1 MTSPYSLPDYRS
13 RFFEYKTLT
22 KIIGQP
28 TIDSI
33 AKLHRE
39 VKRNAQKVPT
49 TLGGGQNGY
58 LGMIIAPEIYNTIP
72 GARVFHRPE
81 DPGTFNPM
89 RRRVARVTTRGAV
102 HDENLTP
109 EDIALQK
116 IQYDEHLRLYNEAQ
130 AVEALLRTQ
139 IIEAIEE
146 EYLSSLRNPTTDM
159 IHQSIQEIFNFLKIN
174 YGQLSPQQLKEREA
188 SIDNLVYDPSTHIN
202 SVFNRIQ
209 QFQDICALV
218 NQPKQDYQLVN
229 HAYIIFQKVPIF
241 HDSLI
246 RWNKRR
252 DNKTYDDF
260 RTYMRS
266 EYNELGKVGGL
277 TIGNSSLNSAN
288 LLKEI
293 KELKTESQVMANNMK
308 QEIMSG
314 LHALYMTHN
323 KTQFWEP
330 SPIQDQD
337 DKLNHDST
345 QTYQNMLAVQ
355 QNQNNTIQQLT
366 KQLLNLQS
374 QLNNLTMVNQNQT
387 YQGNL
392 KDKNPQLNII
402 NPRTGQP
409 YRRYCWTCGC
419 CPHWSKNCPKKSKGH
434 KNEATFSNR
443 MGGSNKN
450 CL

>member
-1 MTSPYSLPDYRS
+1 
-13 RFFEYKTLT
+13 
-22 KIIGQP
+22 
-28 TIDSI
+28 
-33 AKLHRE
+33 
-39 VKRNAQKVPT
+39 
-49 TLGGGQNGY
+49 
-58 LGMIIAPEIYNTIP
+58 
-72 GARVFHRPE
+72 
-81 DPGTFNPM
+81 
-89 RRRVARVTTRGAV
+89 
-102 HDENLTP
+102 
-109 EDIALQK
+109 
-116 IQYDEHLRLYNEAQ
+116 
-130 AVEALLRTQ
+130 
-139 IIEAIEE
+139 
-146 EYLSSLRNPTTDM
+146 
-159 IHQSIQEIFNFLKIN
+159 
-174 YGQLSPQQLKEREA
+174 
-188 SIDNLVYDPSTHIN
+188 
-202 SVFNRIQ
+202 
-209 QFQDICALV
+209 
-218 NQPKQDYQLVN
+218 
-229 HAYIIFQKVPIF
+229 
-241 HDSLI
+241 
-246 RWNKRR
+246 
-252 DNKTYDDF
+252 
-260 RTYMRS
+260 MRS

-293 KELKTESQVMANNMK
+293 KEMKTQSQVMANNMK

-323 KTQFWEP
+323 ETQFWEP

-337 DKLNHDST
+337 DKLIQDST

-366 KQLLNLQS
+366 KQLLNLQT

>member
-72 GARVFHRPE
+72 GARAFHRPE

-260 RTYMRS
+260 KTYMRS

-293 KELKTESQVMANNMK
+293 KEMKTQSQVMANNMK

-323 KTQFWEP
+323 ETQFWEP

>member
-58 LGMIIAPEIYNTIP
+58 LGMIIAPEIYNTTP
-72 GARVFHRPE
+72 GARAFHRPE

-89 RRRVARVTTRGAV
+89 PRRVARVTTRGAV

-241 HDSLI
+241 HDSLM

-252 DNKTYDDF
+252 DNKTYEDF
-260 RTYMRS
+260 KTYMRS

-323 KTQFWEP
+323 ETQFWEP

-337 DKLNHDST
+337 NKLNHDST

-355 QNQNNTIQQLT
+355 QNQSHTIQQLT